1 MKKQRNNKN
10 GLFKSRNRLISLL
23 ALVAFCVVS
32 MGAVYDVASKEIT
45 ITNIDEFQNIVDT
58 KTVKTRQN
66 SVGELLDENQI
77 SVGQY
82 DKLNLPATAELEEHN
97 TVVLRRGKPVVV
109 VMDEEEQTVVTTKAN
124 LGDALL
130 ETGYVL
136 GEDDEVVPALDSAV
150 EENMRIEVT
159 RVDYR
164 NDTITQP
171 VERTV
176 REKEDTSLPK
186 GQTKVLEEGQDG
198 EREIV
203 ERVMLKDGAEVSRET
218 VSDTVTVEAQEK
230 VIAVGTAVATPKPT
244 AKPKATKAPEKQKK
258 TEASASGAGTINGRS
273 YKKKITVTA
282 TAYSTSPSEN
292 GGYTVTAMGTPL
304 RRGVIA
310 VDPTVIPLG
319 SKVYIESANG
329 SWTYGEAVAQD
340 TGGAI
345 KGNRIDL
352 CYTSVSEAKKFGR
365 QSAVVYVLE

>member
-58 KTVKTRQN
+58 KTVKTRQS
-66 SVGELLDENQI
+66 SVGELLEENQI

-82 DKLNLPATAELEEHN
+82 DRLNVPATAELEEHN
-97 TVVLRRGKPVVV
+97 TVVLRRGKPIVI
-109 VMDEEEQTVVTTKAN
+109 VMDGEEQTVITTKAN

-130 ETGYVL
+130 ESGYVL
-136 GEDDEVVPALDSAV
+136 GEEDEVVPALDSVVTDHMRV
-150 EENMRIEVT
+150 EIV

-164 NDTITQP
+164 NDTSVQP
-171 VERTV
+171 IERTV
-176 REKEDTSLPK
+176 REQQDTSLAK
-186 GQTKVLEEGQDG
+186 GQTKVLEEGRDG

-203 ERVMLKDGAEVSRET
+203 ERVLLKDGVEVSRET
-218 VSDTVTVEAQEK
+218 VSDEVKVEPQEK

-244 AKPKATKAPEKQKK
+244 AKPTPKPAKTSEKQQKA
-258 TEASASGAGTINGRS
+258 EDAGAGTINGRS

-304 RRGVIA
+304 RKGVIA

-319 SKVYIESANG
+319 SKVYIQAANG

-365 QSAVVYVLE
+365 QSAVVYILE